1 MFSLIWSNLFR
12 RKARTVLTLFSLLVA
27 FLLFGLLRAVAVAF
41 DAGVDFAGADRI
53 NVSPKYSIVDLLPE
67 SHLNR
72 IAAVD
77 GVESVVHQ
85 TWFGGTYQGPTN
97 FFPKFPVQPRE
108 WFAMYDEY
116 VIDPAQL
123 EAFERNRIGAV
134 APADLARQHGWRV
147 GDRIPIEGDIWLLD
161 GVERRWEFE
170 LAGTY
175 ESVNEGETFL
185 PFVFQYDYFDEARIE
200 GAQGGVGWFTAR
212 VEDPDNAGEV
222 AAAIDAMF
230 ENGTDPTRSATE
242 EEFARQFAA
251 QVGDIGLIMNG
262 ILSAVF
268 FTILLLT
275 FNTMVQTYRERIPEL
290 AVLKTVGFTDAGV
303 FGLMLAESVLL
314 CAFGGAL
321 GIVLA
326 SAVAGP
332 VGSAAESFRD
342 ATGVT
347 PLIMLAAAAAALA
360 LGAALGRMPR
370 LGVRS
375 RRAAK
380 ASLWTLGGLAGIGL
394 ASAFGGGLKP
404 ALEAFLG
411 PFSVTPGI
419 MLAGAGISVALGAA
433 VGLAPALGARRL
445 QIVDA
450 LRK

>member
-12 RKARTVLTLFSLLVA
+12 RKARAVLTLFSLLVA
-27 FLLFGLLRAVAVAF
+27 FLLFGLLRAVASAF
-41 DAGVDFAGADRI
+41 NAGVDFAGVDRLT
-53 NVSPKYSIVDLLPE
+53 VSPKYSIVDLLPV
-67 SHLNR
+67 SHLSR

-77 GVESVVHQ
+77 GVDSVVHQ
-85 TWFGGTYQGPTN
+85 TWFGGTYQRPTN

-116 VIDPAQL
+116 VIDPEL
-123 EAFERNRIGAV
+123 LDAFERNRIGAV
-134 APADLARQHGWRV
+134 APADLAREHGWRA
-147 GDRIPIEGDIWLLD
+147 GDRIPIEGDIWLLN
-161 GVERRWEFE
+161 GTERRWEFE
-170 LAGTY
+170 LVGTY
-175 ESVNEGETFL
+175 ESVNEGESFL

-200 GAQGGVGWFTAR
+200 GAQGGVGWFTVR
-212 VEDPDNAGEV
+212 VEDPENAAEV

-230 ENGTDPTRSATE
+230 ENGVDPTRSATE
-242 EEFARQFAA
+242 EEFTRQFAA

-262 ILSAVF
+262 ILFAVF

-326 SAVAGP
+326 SAIAGP
-332 VGSAAESFRD
+332 VGSATESFL
-342 ATGVT
+342 AAVGVT
-347 PLIMLAAAAAALA
+347 PPILLAGAVVAVAAGAAVALA
-360 LGAALGRMPR
+360 PPFGA
-370 LGVRS
+370 
-375 RRAAK
+375 RRAVS
-380 ASLWTLGGLAGIGL
+380 ASLWTLGGLSGVGL
-394 ASAFGGGLKP
+394 ASAFGSGLRP
-404 ALEAFLG
+404 AVEGFLG
-411 PFSVTPGI
+411 AFGVTPGI
-419 MLAGAGISVALGAA
+419 MLAGMGIAVALGAA

-450 LRK
+450 LRR